1 MARIYLVTSYK
12 GGVGKSTVSANI
24 ANKLAKLGK
33 KVLLCD
39 LDFDLGTLDLLLGCE
54 DRMLF
59 DICDAVY
66 GRADAESCTVKLGV
80 DKNLAFLGAPYRC
93 NDEID
98 PEYFASRIKE
108 LAKDY
113 DYAILDTP
121 GGNTVTLQAARLCS
135 DEAIVVATQNPAS
148 IRGAEKTADSLAE
161 AGISSRLVINCFDAQ
176 SAENSSRAGILSM
189 IDSTKTPLLGVIP
202 YDRTMMFAQE
212 KGVLSD
218 GDTFISSRAFEN
230 VVSRMEA
237 ALTHKRPVPVLY
249 KVKGIRRKKVLTK

>member
-1 MARIYLVTSYK
+1 MAKIFLITSYK

-24 ANKLAKLGK
+24 ANKLAKNGR

-59 DICDAVY
+59 DICDAAY
-66 GRADAESCTVKLGV
+66 GRAATEDCTVRLGR
-80 DKNLAFLGAPYRC
+80 DKNLGFLGAPYKC
-93 NDEID
+93 TDEID
-98 PEYFASRIKE
+98 PGDFAKRLKE
-108 LAKDY
+108 LSSGY
-113 DYAILDTP
+113 DYVILDTP
-121 GGNTVTLQAARLCS
+121 GGETVTLQAARLCA